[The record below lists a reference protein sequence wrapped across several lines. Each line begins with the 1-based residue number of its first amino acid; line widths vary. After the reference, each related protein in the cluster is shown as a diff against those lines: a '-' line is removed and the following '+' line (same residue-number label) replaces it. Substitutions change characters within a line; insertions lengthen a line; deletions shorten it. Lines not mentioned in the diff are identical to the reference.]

1 MFDSNDYM
9 TPEKIKR
16 VVGCLKKDIKASI
29 QWNRNRITG
38 KTDDPHKN
46 TMQEGFYASLCI
58 KAEDTEISLSMP
70 EFLYDLN
77 SVQILKDV
85 IDIINK
91 GE

>member
-1 MFDSNDYM
+1 
-9 TPEKIKR
+9 
-16 VVGCLKKDIKASI
+16 
-29 QWNRNRITG
+29 
-38 KTDDPHKN
+38 
-46 TMQEGFYASLCI
+46 MQEGFYASLCI